1 MTTNPAPAIQ
11 VLDVAKRF
19 QRGERH
25 DSLRDLIPALVRR
38 AGARRP
44 DPGAAGTAGTAGA
57 PAHASDAIALARD
70 EFWAV
75 RDLTFHVEFGRA
87 LGIIGPNGAGKS
99 TTLKLLTGI
108 LRPTTGEIR
117 MRGRV
122 ASLIEVSAGFH
133 QDLTGRENV
142 YLQGAV
148 MGMTR
153 REVAQRLA
161 SIVDFS
167 GIEPFIDTP
176 VKRYSSGMNA
186 RLGFAIA
193 VHLDPDVLVIDE
205 VLSVGDMSFQQKC
218 VDRMQQFKRDGV
230 AIVFV
235 SHNMQAVGELCDEAL
250 VVKGTPRFQG
260 PVGDAV
266 ACYLSISGQ
275 DGATRE
281 GEGITVESV
290 ELTDAAGLVVDGAV
304 PGASLVLHAHYR
316 VSGPLGSLVWSLVMR
331 RATDGLV
338 VADGAFSSEEL
349 GLGPLNAGDE
359 VHLRLP
365 HTAHLARGQYVYEV
379 NVYDPQRAR
388 HLLLYQPAASLRI
401 DEYRSYNGVA
411 DLELHGLVQVR
422 RAGGPAVD
430 WTRSASA

>member
-1 MTTNPAPAIQ
+1 VTTNPAPAIQ

-44 DPGAAGTAGTAGA
+44 DPGAAGTAGA

-266 ACYLSISGQ
+266 ACYLSLANGGT
-275 DGATRE
+275 DRYV
-281 GEGITVESV
+281 GEGLRILSTSLLDDRGEPVQVVSSGAGLTLEV
-290 ELTDAAGLVVDGAV
+290 ELEATADLGAQNYSMVV
-304 PGASLVLHAHYR
+304 Y
-316 VSGPLGSLVWSLVMR
+316 
-331 RATDGLV
+331 RATDGLRA
-338 VADGAFSSEEL
+338 ADVSFSGDDL
-349 GLGPLNAGDE
+349 GLRTLRSGDR
-359 VHLRLP
+359 VRLSFA
-365 HTAHLARGQYVYEV
+365 HVAHLARGQYTYEV
-379 NVYDPQRAR
+379 NVWDPAQAR
-388 HLLLYQPAASLRI
+388 HRLLSPDVAGLRV
-401 DEYRSYNGVA
+401 DEYRSWSGVA
-411 DLELHGLVQVR
+411 DLEVRAALDR
-422 RAGGPAVD
+422 RAAALVG
-430 WTRSASA
+430 